1 MFRNALL
8 LSLAIAAPAAWA
20 RDYPNLSNP
29 DLKQYFARY
38 EKDRVEFAD
47 PAKFN
52 VPNPAP
58 AWPCE
63 LSDEDKTVLAGTM
76 AADPEMAKK
85 AEKDSRKMMR
95 ELGYAPPAKGATT
108 YSNVVQAMFS
118 GQCVNGKVEGPVE
131 VLGGFVILNK
141 TDITIPMGEKVVH
154 ASSQSNTDLKMRQH
168 YYATGNKMD
177 LSKEHVTYTLTNGKS
192 EMHYDDPAMEA
203 MANRTPPKQAPL
215 FTVSYFRPD
224 GITISMQEVDSVTM
238 SKGFLAPSVSTVKEV
253 QVTVQTKLPD
263 DVIMTE
269 SYIGKNLTTKS
280 YMKNFKLHGPNVM
293 YMEDFAKKL
302 GQPPTPGGIGEQRQL
317 VVDGRDMIETT
328 ICYQDGK
335 QVKMTPC
342 PIP

>member
-1 MFRNALL
+1 MFRNTLL
-8 LSLAIAAPAAWA
+8 LSLAIAAPALA

-63 LSDEDKTVLAGTM
+63 LSDEEKTMLAGTM
-76 AADPEMAKK
+76 AANPEFAKK
-85 AEKDSRKMMR
+85 MEKESRKTMR
-95 ELGYAPPAKGATT
+95 EMGFTPPGKGSTT

-131 VLGGFVILNK
+131 VLGGFVIENK
-141 TDITIPMGEKVVH
+141 TDLTIPMGEKVVH
-154 ASSQSNTDLKMRQH
+154 ASSKSTTDLKMRQH
-168 YYATGNKMD
+168 YYATDNKMD
-177 LSKEHVTYTLTNGKS
+177 LSKEHVTYSLTNGKS
-192 EMHYDDPAMEA
+192 EMHYDDPTMES
-203 MANRTPPKQAPL
+203 MANKTAPKLAPML
-215 FTVSYFRPD
+215 SISYYRPD
-224 GITISMQEVDSVTM
+224 GITVTMGEVDSVTM
-238 SKGFLAPSVSTVKEV
+238 SKGFLAPSINTTKEI

-269 SYIGKNLTTKS
+269 SYTGKYLTTKS
-280 YMKNFKLHGPNVM
+280 YMKNYKLQGPQVM
-293 YMEDFAKKL
+293 YAEDFAKKL
-302 GQPPTPGGIGEQRQL
+302 GQPPMPGGIGEQRQL

-328 ICYQDGK
+328 ICWQEGK

-342 PIP
+342 PAP